1 MQDRSWRSFVTEM
14 SHTRDGSSATV
25 VDIDNKEAIMFD
37 ELTRELLDLTASV
50 KGTRA
55 SRFAMVIECCCC
67 SSCACVA
74 FC

>member
-1 MQDRSWRSFVTEM
+1 
-14 SHTRDGSSATV
+14 
-25 VDIDNKEAIMFD
+25 MFD
-37 ELTRELLDLTASV
+37 EVTRELLDLTASV

>member
-1 MQDRSWRSFVTEM
+1 MRG
-14 SHTRDGSSATV
+14 GSRATV
-25 VDIDNKEAIMFD
+25 VEIDNKEAFMFD

-55 SRFAMVIECCCC
+55 GRFAMVIECCCC